1 MLSYFRL
8 NDVVIDT
15 IITLCFPVIAAV
27 RLEKLLKKGGIHLP
41 RSKSSNILAIMLLF
55 GLLLALSGCQQAAK
69 KPNQPGQLAP
79 EVQKYSAEPAISLY
93 RSDTGKVQNL
103 QLEQYLKGVV
113 AGEIGPKFPMEALKA
128 QAIIARTNTLALLE
142 YENGT
147 RGKHNTDASDDHTEF
162 QAYDEKA
169 VNDNIS
175 KAVEETRG
183 MVLTNNGKFVY
194 ALFHSASNGTTA
206 SIEEGFPK
214 LAEKAPYL
222 VPVATDGITKAP
234 EKYKAWTVK
243 VPRSTVKEIM
253 GTEAGNLDDISIGQT
268 GPSGRVMT
276 VKADQATVNAVDL
289 REKIG
294 FDKLYSTQISSIKAQ
309 GNYIV
314 FTGTGWGHGVGMD
327 QWGASLMAEQGK
339 TARDIVAHY
348 YPQAQMTQIYQ

>member
-1 MLSYFRL
+1 LYISKS
-8 NDVVIDT
+8 N
-15 IITLCFPVIAAV
+15 
-27 RLEKLLKKGGIHLP
+27 KLL
-41 RSKSSNILAIMLLF
+41 AIILLF
-55 GLLLALSGCQQAAK
+55 GLLLTLSGCQQAAK
-69 KPNQPGQLAP
+69 KPEQSELAP
-79 EVQKYSAEPAISLY
+79 EVTKYKEEPTISLY
-93 RSDTGKVQNL
+93 RSESGQVENL
-103 QLEQYLKGVV
+103 KLEQYLKGVV

-169 VNDNIS
+169 INDSIS

-183 MVLTNNGKFVY
+183 QVLLNNGKFIY
-194 ALFHSASNGTTA
+194 ALFHSASNGQTA

-214 LAEKAPYL
+214 LADKAPYL

-234 EKYKAWTVK
+234 EKYRAWTVK
-243 VPRSTVKEIM
+243 VPRSKVKEIM
-253 GTEAGNLDDISIGQT
+253 GPEAGNLNDIAIAKT
-268 GPSGRVMT
+268 GPSGRVVT
-276 VKADQATVNAVDL
+276 VKAGQATIHGAEL

-327 QWGASLMAEQGK
+327 QWGANLMAEQGQS
-339 TARDIVAHY
+339 ARQIIEHY
-348 YPQAQMTQIYQ
+348 YPQAQITQIYQ